1 MHTRSCAKL
10 SEYRGAASLNASS
23 SEEISDSLLLIA
35 SGMFLIMLGGWFDLL
50 CTYRGVVAG
59 FEYGLNLSVVRSS
72 VTSRKLTVFLFAS
85 TVIRRLLFANIL
97 HISFFTLSIFWGV

>member
-1 MHTRSCAKL
+1 M
-10 SEYRGAASLNASS
+10 
-23 SEEISDSLLLIA
+23 
-35 SGMFLIMLGGWFDLL
+35 
-50 CTYRGVVAG
+50 AG

-97 HISFFTLSIFWGV
+97 HISFFTFSIFWGV